1 MEPDSEQGTVNVDD
15 AASTPPRFPAFGKY
29 EGLAPMHLSPFAI
42 ETNVSRIAQQ
52 IAEGR
57 TATYD

>member
-1 MEPDSEQGTVNVDD
+1 MDPDSEQANVDAED
-15 AASTPPRFPAFGKY
+15 ATSAPPRFPPFGKY
-29 EGLAPMHLSPFAI
+29 EGLAPKHLSPFAI

-52 IAEGR
+52 IADGR